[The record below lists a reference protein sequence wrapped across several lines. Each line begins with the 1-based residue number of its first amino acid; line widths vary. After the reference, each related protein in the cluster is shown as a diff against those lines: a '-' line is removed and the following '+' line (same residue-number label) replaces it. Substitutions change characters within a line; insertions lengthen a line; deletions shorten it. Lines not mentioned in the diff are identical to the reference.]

1 MSLHEH
7 PSAQQVAEHPRQTE
21 HRLFSE
27 ITRGLMSAG
36 ASGHA
41 SPDLQYAVERNCL
54 LWDTLRR
61 DLESE
66 ANWLAPELK
75 AKLISL
81 ALWVERHSATVM
93 KGEGEVGPLI
103 AVNRTIME
111 GLST

>member
-7 PSAQQVAEHPRQTE
+7 PSALPVDEHPRRTE

-36 ASGHA
+36 ASGA
-41 SPDLQYAVERNCL
+41 GSPDLHYAVERNCL

-81 ALWVERHSATVM
+81 ALWVERHSAEVVT
-93 KGEGEVGPLI
+93 GEAEVGPLI